1 MKVLIADDDPALV
14 FFLTEVIQNCG
25 HIPLTASDGREALQI
40 FEAEQPEI
48 VLSDLRMPEID
59 GLSLLEKVRKR
70 NPEVF
75 FVVLTGW
82 GSEEE
87 AVRALQLRAS
97 NYLIKPVRHEVISQ
111 LINKYSQI
119 MNGRLLRSQISRMV
133 QRREMTLRIDNRINL
148 VSEVG
153 DYLLAQTDDLLD
165 QTSRFGIH
173 LGLFE
178 LIMNAIEHGN
188 MEINFEEK
196 RRLLQNGPD
205 RLSDMYEK
213 RLQNPTFSGR
223 RVTIDFKMSGTR
235 LEWVIQ
241 DEGPGFD
248 YRSLPNPLAPEN
260 FEAVNGRGVFLAGF
274 QFDELTFL
282 GAGNKVRAVKHIIP
296 GGNSK

>member
-14 FFLTEVIQNCG
+14 FFLNEVIRNSG
-25 HIPLTASDGREALQI
+25 HTPFSASDGREALRI

-59 GLSLLEKVRKR
+59 GLSLLEKVRKQ
-70 NPEVF
+70 NPETF

-119 MNGRLLRSQISRMV
+119 LAGRLLRSQISRMV
-133 QRREMTLRIDNRINL
+133 QRREMSLRIDNRISL

-196 RRLLQNGPD
+196 RRLLQSGPD
-205 RLSDMYEK
+205 RLSDAYER
-213 RLQNPTFSGR
+213 RLKDPALAAR
-223 RVTIDFKMSGTR
+223 RVTIEFKMSGTR

-282 GAGNKVRAVKHIIP
+282 GAGNKVRAVKYLTP
-296 GGNSK
+296 GPAK